1 MKVICS
7 WCQEEGRRGLV
18 TEKAPLADTRE
29 THGICSAHLQQLGI
43 SRDPLLSSCDE
54 LPLPRHESVL
64 LSRSSRPAMTCYE

>member
-7 WCQEEGRRGLV
+7 WCQGEGRTGLV
-18 TEKAPLADTRE
+18 TEKAPLADPRE

-43 SRDPLLSSCDE
+43 GRDPRISSCDE